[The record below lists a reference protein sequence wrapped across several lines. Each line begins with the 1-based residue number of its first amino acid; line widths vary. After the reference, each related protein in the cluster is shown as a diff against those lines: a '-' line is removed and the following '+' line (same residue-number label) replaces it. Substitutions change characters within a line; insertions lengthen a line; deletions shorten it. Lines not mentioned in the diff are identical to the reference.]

1 MIVCIIPKKERER
14 ERERDAM
21 IYSCKL
27 KFTLFT
33 VKQLNEMGGNNKPS
47 NSVKLSDHFLE
58 KKKGFG
64 DWMNLVKPGNEEKDH
79 WVNIYSCFQHFMN
92 LLRILMVLQSV
103 CMLRPIYYILIPIL
117 FIYSFGIFHMV

>member
-1 MIVCIIPKKERER
+1 MYKTK

-33 VKQLNEMGGNNKPS
+33 VKQLNEMGGNSEPS
-47 NSVKLSDHFLE
+47 DSFKASDHLLE

-79 WVNIYSCFQHFMN
+79 WVKIYSCFQHFMN
-92 LLRILMVLQSV
+92 LLRIRMVLQPA
-103 CMLRPIYYILIPIL
+103 CMLRPAYYILIPIL
-117 FIYSFGIFHMV
+117 FAYLFRIFCML